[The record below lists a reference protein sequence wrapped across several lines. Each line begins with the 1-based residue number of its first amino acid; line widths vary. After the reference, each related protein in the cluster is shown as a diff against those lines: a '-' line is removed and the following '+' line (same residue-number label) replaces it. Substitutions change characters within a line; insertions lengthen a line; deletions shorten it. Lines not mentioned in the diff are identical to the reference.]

1 MEFPRR
7 YHPVHVTLHWLVAL
21 GIFINLYLG
30 IFVFTQ
36 RGRGGFQFQTIH
48 MAVGIA
54 ILVFLLIRLV
64 MRFTAK
70 RPADAT
76 AGHKLLDI
84 VAKVVHYGLYL
95 SVLAVTVLGL
105 VFSLQTNRLQ
115 SAFTGSRPEFNG
127 SRQEFNG
134 PPPGFTPPAPGTF
147 PNGRGGFPGGFGSP
161 LLIVHRLVAYLVAL
175 LVGIHI
181 LAALY
186 HQFIRRDNLLA
197 RMWYGSR

>member
-1 MEFPRR
+1 MEFPKR

-36 RGRGGFQFQTIH
+36 RGRGVFQFQTLH
-48 MAVGIA
+48 MVVGIT
-54 ILVFLLIRLV
+54 ILVLLLVRLV
-64 MRFTAK
+64 MRFTVK

-84 VAKVVHYGLYL
+84 LAKVVHYGLYL
-95 SVLAVTVLGL
+95 SVLAVTILGL
-105 VFSLQTNRLQ
+105 VFALQTNRLQ
-115 SAFTGSRPEFNG
+115 SAFTGSRT
-127 SRQEFNG
+127 EFNG
-134 PPPGFTPPAPGTF
+134 PPPGFTPTAPGTS
-147 PNGRGGFPGGFGSP
+147 PNGRGGGFPGGFGFGSP

-175 LVGIHI
+175 LLGIHI

-186 HQFIRRDNLLA
+186 HQFFRRDNLLA